1 MNKKSKEQLLKTLGN
16 EFGIKGILFAL
27 PQQEVKR
34 VLGLVSVGELAS
46 RIGMNYG
53 SFQSRIER
61 GTFPYPEVQL
71 RRRAYYSPEQAK
83 AITDTITDEQKKKN
97 LTYKPKSG

>member
-1 MNKKSKEQLLKTLGN
+1 MKHDSKKQLMQRLVS
-16 EFGIKGILFAL
+16 EFGIKRILFAL

-46 RIGMNYG
+46 NIGMNYG

-71 RRRAYYSPEQAK
+71 RRRAYYSSDQAH
-83 AITDTITDEQKKKN
+83 AITSKVEEERKKRN
-97 LTYKPKSG
+97 LT

>member
-1 MNKKSKEQLLKTLGN
+1 MNNKIKEQLLKTLGD
-16 EFGIKGILFAL
+16 EFGIRGILFAL
-27 PQQEVKR
+27 PQMEVKR

-46 RIGMNYG
+46 SIGMNYG

-71 RRRAYYSPEQAK
+71 RRRAYYSSDQAQ
-83 AITDTITDEQKKKN
+83 AITSMVATERKN
-97 LTYKPKSG
+97 KHLTYKAKSG

>member
-1 MNKKSKEQLLKTLGN
+1 MNNKSKEQLLKTLG
-16 EFGIKGILFAL
+16 EGFGIKRLLFAL

-46 RIGMNYG
+46 NIGMNYG

-71 RRRAYYSPEQAK
+71 RRRAYYSPDQAH
-83 AITDTITDEQKKKN
+83 AITSMIATERRKRN
-97 LTYKPKSG
+97 LTHKPKSG

>member
-1 MNKKSKEQLLKTLGN
+1 MNNKSTEQLLRTLGN
-16 EFGIKGILFAL
+16 EFGIKRILFAL

-46 RIGMNYG
+46 NIGMNYG
-53 SFQSRIER
+53 SFQSRVER

-71 RRRAYYSPEQAK
+71 RRRAYYSPDQAH
-83 AITDTITDEQKKKN
+83 AITSMIEAERKTKS

>member
-1 MNKKSKEQLLKTLGN
+1 MDKKSKEQLLKTLGN
-16 EFGIKGILFAL
+16 EFGIKRILFAL

-34 VLGLVSVGELAS
+34 VLSLVSVGELAS
-46 RIGMNYG
+46 NVGMNYG

-71 RRRAYYSPEQAK
+71 RRRAYYSSDQAQ
-83 AITDTITDEQKKKN
+83 AITSMIAAERKNKN
-97 LTYKPKSG
+97 LTFKPKSG